1 MEEPETFKAVTSHN
15 FILDKAN
22 YLYNKFEW
30 KFGKK
35 YVGMRLSTAGARNFN
50 RRVHFLTMIA
60 FCLKLFGLFSTG
72 LRNPRVHWQRFWKS
86 KGSQEPKEP
95 VLTQPLDY
103 TP

>member
-35 YVGMRLSTAGARNFN
+35 YVGMRLSTAGATLGISIDGFT
-50 RRVHFLTMIA
+50 F
-60 FCLKLFGLFSTG
+60 
-72 LRNPRVHWQRFWKS
+72 
-86 KGSQEPKEP
+86 
-95 VLTQPLDY
+95 
-103 TP
+103 